1 MRCSIKITCLFQEEG
16 LYEGKAE
23 KDGEM
28 ETLRQMCDHL
38 SEANRVKDKYALK
51 ELLADVETKW
61 NDLTELLVQQVSL
74 EALSEIDGML
84 KYLDKAENEIN
95 TAESI
100 SIDPETLS
108 IQLREHKIFDTDLKG
123 KRNAVKD
130 IIDKCTHMLRETA
143 NSQSDEIK
151 FRLDTITQQADLV
164 CQLSADRLHQLE
176 AALPLATHYGE
187 NQTEVCA
194 WLDEMEAELVA
205 QGEPGLNLEQVKKQH
220 DNLKANQQIIE
231 DRKLFIDDLNSTGLK
246 LMDICAEQDAVDI
259 QNRLLDINKRYEG
272 LKSKAHTKSRD
283 LTDAKRKLTQEAGDT
298 LDHLKDELDGLH
310 QTVTNADP
318 IPSSPEKLRNEIDEN
333 KAVLKDLEHQ
343 KKALAKAE
351 DVAKNPKAYGV
362 EDLTDAEELRHKYK
376 EICDMSKDIRL
387 MAEARDKNL
396 TTALKLSERF
406 YDMSVDVMSGLRDLK
421 DCMYNQELPGLDP
434 EAIKEQQA
442 ELAGFKK
449 ELEKARELVG
459 ECRQIGHDL
468 SNVCG
473 QSGAIE
479 IQKQMEDLSHMTD
492 EVNDKIRDRGDELR
506 GAFQHAD
513 HFKKLVDS
521 INSWLPQAEHQL
533 ALMKQPSPDPN
544 TLQRQIEELKMSFQ

>member
-1 MRCSIKITCLFQEEG
+1 
-16 LYEGKAE
+16 
-23 KDGEM
+23 
-28 ETLRQMCDHL
+28 
-38 SEANRVKDKYALK
+38 
-51 ELLADVETKW
+51 
-61 NDLTELLVQQVSL
+61 
-74 EALSEIDGML
+74 
-84 KYLDKAENEIN
+84 
-95 TAESI
+95 
-100 SIDPETLS
+100 
-108 IQLREHKIFDTDLKG
+108 
-123 KRNAVKD
+123 
-130 IIDKCTHMLRETA
+130 
-143 NSQSDEIK
+143 
-151 FRLDTITQQADLV
+151 
-164 CQLSADRLHQLE
+164 
-176 AALPLATHYGE
+176 
-187 NQTEVCA
+187 
-194 WLDEMEAELVA
+194 
-205 QGEPGLNLEQVKKQH
+205 
-220 DNLKANQQIIE
+220 
-231 DRKLFIDDLNSTGLK
+231 
-246 LMDICAEQDAVDI
+246 
-259 QNRLLDINKRYEG
+259 
-272 LKSKAHTKSRD
+272 
-283 LTDAKRKLTQEAGDT
+283 
-298 LDHLKDELDGLH
+298 
-310 QTVTNADP
+310 
-318 IPSSPEKLRNEIDEN
+318 
-333 KAVLKDLEHQ
+333 
-343 KKALAKAE
+343 
-351 DVAKNPKAYGV
+351 
-362 EDLTDAEELRHKYK
+362 
-376 EICDMSKDIRL
+376 MSKDIRL

-544 TLQRQIEELKMSFQ
+544 TLQRQIEELKICG